1 MKILSL
7 VLPNEWKLKFYVSS
21 RLEDFSTVLH
31 FTTGPKNIIKV
42 DSVLYLFRI
51 YFKIYFF

>member
-21 RLEDFSTVLH
+21 RLEDFFTVLH

-51 YFKIYFF
+51 YFF